1 MNFSNKDGGKI
12 IFELIKT
19 IQDKKDFLSEVDGKI
34 GDGDHGI
41 NMNKGFTMTYCKV
54 NGKDYLAV
62 TDNYDNVN
70 TQPKDDT
77 LLEDIGGSMGPLY
90 GAFFDGLSEASEDHD
105 VIDKKTFQKMIHTAL
120 EAIQDIGNAKRGDKT
135 LLDTLIPAVEAY
147 DAALEAGKDFKE
159 ALSELKSAA
168 EAGWKS
174 TEDMVAKIGRA
185 SRLGERSRGVL
196 DAGATS
202 CYLILES
209 LATSIQSIL

>member
-41 NMNKGFTMTYCKV
+41 NMNKGFTMTFYKV
-54 NGKDYLAV
+54 NGKDYDMTTAFSVLG
-62 TDNYDNVN
+62 
-70 TQPKDDT
+70 DT

-90 GAFFDGLSEASEDHD
+90 GAFFDGLSEASEGCD
-105 VIDKKTFQKMIHTAL
+105 VIDKKVFQEMIHSAL
-120 EAIQDIGNAKRGDKT
+120 EAIEDIGNAKKGDKT

-147 DAALEAGKDFKE
+147 DASLDAGKDFST
-159 ALSELKSAA
+159 ALSDLKTAA
-168 EAGWKS
+168 ENGWKS

-202 CYLILES
+202 CYLILDS

>member
-1 MNFSNKDGGKI
+1 
-12 IFELIKT
+12 
-19 IQDKKDFLSEVDGKI
+19 
-34 GDGDHGI
+34 
-41 NMNKGFTMTYCKV
+41 MTYCKV
-54 NGKDYLAV
+54 NGKDYDMTTAFSVLG
-62 TDNYDNVN
+62 
-70 TQPKDDT
+70 DT

-105 VIDKKTFQKMIHTAL
+105 VIDKKTFQEMIHTAL

-159 ALSELKSAA
+159 SLSELKSAA

>member
-54 NGKDYLAV
+54 NGKDYDMTTAFSVLS
-62 TDNYDNVN
+62 
-70 TQPKDDT
+70 DT

-105 VIDKKTFQKMIHTAL
+105 VIDKKTFQEMIHTAL

-168 EAGWKS
+168 EDGWKS

>member
-1 MNFSNKDGGKI
+1 MEIMES
-12 IFELIKT
+12 
-19 IQDKKDFLSEVDGKI
+19 
-34 GDGDHGI
+34 

-54 NGKDYLAV
+54 NGKDYDMTTAFSVLG
-62 TDNYDNVN
+62 
-70 TQPKDDT
+70 DT

-168 EAGWKS
+168 EAGWEIYRRYGRKKS
-174 TEDMVAKIGRA
+174 DVQAVLAKEAVVYWMPVPQAVI
-185 SRLGERSRGVL
+185 
-196 DAGATS
+196 
-202 CYLILES
+202 
-209 LATSIQSIL
+209 